1 LNKVILLPATR
12 FKQSNL
18 PDIDCGVMGTQYIS
32 EGLKRFIREQ
42 IQTVSRLEVLLLLHH
57 HQPQALSLAEVAGEL
72 GVEDE
77 TAADQLAALEAME
90 LVIHSPTEQL
100 KYEYRPH
107 NAAVGSIVDQLAAS
121 YCKQRVP
128 ILSMILSEHPDRVRL
143 FAEAF
148 RMIRR
153 ND

>member
-1 LNKVILLPATR
+1 LSWLTDSIIAISLT
-12 FKQSNL
+12 
-18 PDIDCGVMGTQYIS
+18 IDCGVMGKQHIS

-57 HQPQALSLAEVAGEL
+57 HQPQALSLAEVADEL
-72 GVEDE
+72 GFEDD
-77 TAADQLAALEAME
+77 TAADQLAALEAMD
-90 LVIHSPTEQL
+90 LIIHSNTEQL
-100 KYEYRPH
+100 KYEYSPR
-107 NAAVGSIVDQLAAS
+107 NAAVGSMVDQLATS
-121 YCKQRVP
+121 YRKQRVP

>member
-1 LNKVILLPATR
+1 MG
-12 FKQSNL
+12 KQN
-18 PDIDCGVMGTQYIS
+18 IS
-32 EGLKRFIREQ
+32 EDLKRFIKEQ

-57 HQPQALSLAEVAGEL
+57 HRPKALSLAEVAHEL
-72 GVEDE
+72 GFEDD
-77 TAADQLAALEAME
+77 TAASQMTALEAME
-90 LVIHSPTEQL
+90 LVIHSNSEHL
-100 KYEYRPH
+100 KYEYHPR
-107 NAAVGSIVDQLAAS
+107 NAAVGSMVDRLAAS
-121 YCKQRVP
+121 YGKQRVS